1 MRVNAPTNQGWQ
13 NKSGALGSLG
23 LGPEEEEH
31 GRSATAIVHVTLETV
46 AD

>member
-1 MRVNAPTNQGWQ
+1 MRLNAPTNHGWQ
-13 NKSGALGSLG
+13 NKSGALGSLD

-31 GRSATAIVHVTLETV
+31 GRSAIAVIQVTFETV

>member
-1 MRVNAPTNQGWQ
+1 VNTPTNHGWQ
-13 NKSGALGSLG
+13 NKSGALGLLD

-31 GRSATAIVHVTLETV
+31 GRSAIAVIQVTLETV